1 MKNTLFALILLLLST
16 IAHADIYKCTS
27 AIDSPI
33 FVDSKTKENY
43 KNCTLMVR
51 DQPSQKS
58 ADDGPSNKSTA
69 SPRNFPRVD
78 KQVQSQRDDKRK
90 QILLSELETEQKA
103 LTGAKNEGKPAEAN
117 LHEKNIELLKK
128 EVGALK

>member
-69 SPRNFPRVD
+69 SPRNFPR
-78 KQVQSQRDDKRK
+78 DDKRK